1 MTNKQDN
8 VLAIAL
14 LGDLHKNWGWLM
26 VGGILLIIFGAVGM
40 SMTFTM
46 TLASMLYFGILAI
59 TAAVVMLIDTFKA
72 EGWKSKLW
80 NLLISVLYGIAGVV
94 MILNPAESAIWFTL
108 FMAGFL
114 FTVGIMRLIAGFQM
128 RGISGWWWTVLAGVS
143 AIILG
148 IMIFAK
154 WPVSG
159 LWAIGLFVSV
169 DLLMQGISWFSLAW
183 AAKNVNPAAT
193 T

>member
-80 NLLISVLYGIAGVV
+80 NLLISVLYGIAGVL